1 MRDGSCL
8 RRIPLGRPRLRS
20 RCRQGRRVGTPSIR
34 TEAACAQQLR
44 RRERAKQYNLDACA
58 SIERLTSVA
67 FHGAVD
73 AAAPHNLHG
82 LVAAGD
88 DDAAVAGVESIDVH
102 TPLQQIRVSECA

>member
-73 AAAPHNLHG
+73 AAAPQNLHG

-88 DDAAVAGVESIDVH
+88 DDAAVAGVEPIDVH